1 MDARP
6 REIVIEGVHDTL
18 FPFLSF
24 VSRLSVRRQAHRYE
38 VVVHVSFHRSRNPRV
53 DDHPRDNDAHEDLGA
68 NLLVV
73 SVKTIIAP
81 TRLRLDGGSKAP
93 RDVARPPLR
102 GIVMPIR
109 PPRITPAGQPADCDL
124 R

>member
-1 MDARP
+1 MTHCFRFFLLCPVYLFGARP
-6 REIVIEGVHDTL
+6 IDTK
-18 FPFLSF
+18 LSCT
-24 VSRLSVRRQAHRYE
+24 
-38 VVVHVSFHRSRNPRV
+38 FHFT
-53 DDHPRDNDAHEDLGA
+53 DQETHAL
-68 NLLVV
+68 
-73 SVKTIIAP
+73 TIIHATTMLMKISARTSSLSP
-81 TRLRLDGGSKAP
+81 SKQSSPRLDCDSTATRLRLDGGSKAP